1 MILLSIMGFALAVL
15 GCYLIGGGWVD
26 NGFELYRN
34 YRRYTCHSLVL
45 FSYWCLEVTDKPR
58 LANSHYSMGIGF
70 FHTKLR

>member
-34 YRRYTCHSLVL
+34 YRRSHLPLTSFIQLLVPRSHRWVT
-45 FSYWCLEVTDKPR
+45 FSQ
-58 LANSHYSMGIGF
+58 
-70 FHTKLR
+70 

>member
-34 YRRYTCHSLVL
+34 YRRSHLPLTSFIQLLV
-45 FSYWCLEVTDKPR
+45 PR
-58 LANSHYSMGIGF
+58 SH
-70 FHTKLR
+70 R